1 VADLRPLCGGG
12 RVRVGAVSR
21 RRASRTALTE
31 ALTTQDHQAAGRA
44 DQAPTMAPP
53 IGAWRT
59 EGEVFGAD
67 GRTVVATVAESDVY
81 EELGPAAVPPR

>member
-1 VADLRPLCGGG
+1 
-12 RVRVGAVSR
+12 
-21 RRASRTALTE
+21 
-31 ALTTQDHQAAGRA
+31 
-44 DQAPTMAPP
+44 MAPP

-67 GRTVVATVAESDVY
+67 GPVVATVAESDVY

>member
-1 VADLRPLCGGG
+1 
-12 RVRVGAVSR
+12 
-21 RRASRTALTE
+21 
-31 ALTTQDHQAAGRA
+31 
-44 DQAPTMAPP
+44 MAPP